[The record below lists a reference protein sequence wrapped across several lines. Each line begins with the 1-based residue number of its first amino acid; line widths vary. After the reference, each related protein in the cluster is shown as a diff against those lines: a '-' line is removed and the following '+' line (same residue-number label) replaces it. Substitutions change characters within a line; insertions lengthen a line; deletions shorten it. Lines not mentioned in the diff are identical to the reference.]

1 MSAEIIVPT
10 LGESVAEATIAKW
23 YKQPGD
29 AIKVDELLLELET
42 EKVTLEVN
50 ATAEG
55 VLEVQTKKEGD
66 TVEPGEMLG
75 NIVAGNGAASGVAS
89 GSTAGAASQG
99 VPASNEQ
106 ASGNQSPNESAPAG
120 ANSALQSAVQAVPAD
135 ARSVDPAT
143 TMPPS
148 ARKLVAEN
156 NLNPASIDGSGKG
169 GRITKG
175 DVLGVLAGGSFAG
188 GSATAA
194 PMSQPNMSQSSMSA
208 ASAGHGQDGAKPVER
223 IKMSRLRK
231 TIAQRLK
238 DSQNTAAILSTFNEI
253 DMTNV
258 IALRKRL
265 RDDFQDKHGVKLGF
279 MSFFV
284 KAVTNALK
292 EVPSVNAEIDGDDII
307 YKKFYDIG
315 VAVGTEQGLVV
326 PVVRGCDRLG
336 FAQIEQNIADLAVK
350 ARSGKL
356 AMSDL
361 TDGTFSITNGGVYGS
376 LLSTPIINPPQT
388 GIIGLHNTQE
398 RPVVINGK
406 VEVRS
411 MMYIALSYDHR
422 IIDGKDAVTFLVKV
436 KKSIE
441 DPERLMFDM

>member
-55 VLEVQTKKEGD
+55 VLEAQKKKEGD
-66 TVEPGEMLG
+66 VVEPGELLG
-75 NIVAGNGAASGVAS
+75 NIVAGNGASS
-89 GSTAGAASQG
+89 GSAPKQESPAPQAASAPQ
-99 VPASNEQ
+99 PA
-106 ASGNQSPNESAPAG
+106 
-120 ANSALQSAVQAVPAD
+120 AVPVMPTSNK
-135 ARSVDPAT
+135 SVDPAT

-156 NLNPASIDGSGKG
+156 NLNPASIAGSGKD

-175 DVLGVLAGGSFAG
+175 DVLGVMEQGSPAAMPAS
-188 GSATAA
+188 SAPAA
-194 PMSQPNMSQSSMSA
+194 HETQPQP
-208 ASAGHGQDGAKPVER
+208 HVQVGAKPVER

-326 PVVRGCDRLG
+326 PVVRNCDQLG
-336 FAQIEQNIADLAVK
+336 FAEIEQTISDLAVK

-398 RPVVINGK
+398 RAVVINGK